1 MPTCKQDCKA
11 QRKIC
16 NEKTGRCINKDGKVA
31 QIIFGNRDCKEDCER
46 IGKVC
51 NKTTGNCNKAR
62 VSKPKTPPVQ
72 KPKMS
77 KDMEMYLIIERY
89 FEMADVPI
97 LPIDSLKKFRDEIIE
112 RSRIKESRSVVD
124 WSSLIK
130 AFKSVGKKFGI
141 DVKKFDEV
149 TRDLILI
156 RLTKEEVGEK
166 VVIY

>member
-1 MPTCKQDCKA
+1 
-11 QRKIC
+11 
-16 NEKTGRCINKDGKVA
+16 
-31 QIIFGNRDCKEDCER
+31 
-46 IGKVC
+46 
-51 NKTTGNCNKAR
+51 
-62 VSKPKTPPVQ
+62 
-72 KPKMS
+72 
-77 KDMEMYLIIERY
+77 MEMYLIIERY

>member
-11 QRKIC
+11 QHKIC

-46 IGKVC
+46 VGKVC
-51 NKTTGNCNKAR
+51 NKTTGNCNKAKIKKT
-62 VSKPKTPPVQ
+62 KPPPVQ

-77 KDMEMYLIIERY
+77 KDMEMYLIIEKY
-89 FEMADVPI
+89 FEMVNVPI

-112 RSRIKESRSVVD
+112 KSKIKQARSVID
-124 WSSLIK
+124 WSSLTK

-141 DVKKFDEV
+141 DVKRFDEI
-149 TRDLILI
+149 TRDLVLI

-166 VVIY
+166 VVLY